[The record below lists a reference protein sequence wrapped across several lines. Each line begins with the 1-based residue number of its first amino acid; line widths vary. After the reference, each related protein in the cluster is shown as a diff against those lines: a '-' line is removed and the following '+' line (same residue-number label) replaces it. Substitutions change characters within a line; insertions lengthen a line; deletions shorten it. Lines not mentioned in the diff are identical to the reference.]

1 MLYKSVIKHLLKTIA
16 KCLLFNLACNV
27 EHKRCYVHNP
37 LNFFGKGEIWSDFSV
52 RGYLFIYPH
61 DKDCYR
67 MLRHSELTS
76 KDTLKFNELLRLVS
90 LANG

>member
-1 MLYKSVIKHLLKTIA
+1 
-16 KCLLFNLACNV
+16 
-27 EHKRCYVHNP
+27 
-37 LNFFGKGEIWSDFSV
+37 
-52 RGYLFIYPH
+52 
-61 DKDCYR
+61 